1 MLGEKMKLFK
11 ITIFVFIFLFSVN
24 VYSVIDDE
32 INLEKIEGKILKKEV
47 VDGKLKSLHF
57 ISNRDIDLNSV
68 KNISKIIQELND
80 CADYRYIGYVGT
92 ENGFYKKYY
101 FRRYVGKTPS
111 FYELLIIEVTEN
123 RFIQVEFNERS
134 KTVFKKNRVKRIRY
148 PEMFFNKIINN
159 EFENR
164 GEIIEKTNSLMFFN
178 GYLTKNAY
186 FDYIKNKDEDIN
198 VLCHVIKGKYLIE
211 DKKEE
216 IKFIL
221 VINTRNS
228 EKIAF
233 FKKIN
238 PIFGYSKFNV
248 IDFLNFRNEK

>member
-11 ITIFVFIFLFSVN
+11 KIIFIFIFLFSIN
-24 VYSVIDDE
+24 TYCLIDDKV
-32 INLEKIEGKILKKEV
+32 ISEKLDGNILKKEV
-47 VDGKLKSLHF
+47 SDEKIKSLHF

-68 KNISKIIQELND
+68 KNISKIVQEIND
-80 CADYRYIGYVGT
+80 YEDYRYIGYVGP
-92 ENGFYKKYY
+92 ESGFYKKYY
-101 FRRYVGKTPS
+101 FRRYVGKTPC
-111 FYELLIIEVTEN
+111 FYELLIIEVIEK

-134 KTVFKKNRVKRIRY
+134 KNVFKKNKVKRIRY
-148 PEMFFNKIINN
+148 PEIFFNKIINN
-159 EFENR
+159 EFENQ
-164 GEIIEKTNSLMFFN
+164 GEIIEKTYRLMFFN

-211 DKKEE
+211 DRKEE

-233 FKKIN
+233 FKKLN